1 DRSED
6 QLERSPKRHKSISG
20 DPRQLDLHPSS
31 SNTQEK
37 LEVSTSLEFSPEGE
51 SLMHYAWIAT
61 LQFPLNI
68 KSLTERLDSLFERA
82 LGSSKPN
89 QRSVQIIEELLL
101 QNENIVKKISDIH
114 AIDRDEITHRI
125 TLLFKGICS
134 LNVAF
139 ESVLGDI
146 AESVAHLELGLIF
159 QRFSS
164 FLHGLNEVA
173 TPEIANPGRLPYCT
187 QLAIKYLTCKEKDY
201 EADVDHRVYSSQKG
215 WKFRP
220 YSQVPYR
227 LISTPQAMKTRF
239 IVHFLGAHYK
249 LANPAKWQFL
259 FKDDLSFVKLFA
271 LLRQMEFQS
280 RLLRRLGTNRAT
292 LAGNRNLFPWREGF
306 KESILTISRS
316 KGIFGRLSN
325 WRMDTKIKQSR
336 SFSLNFDLNKQ
347 LQLDYIGATNVLDDC
362 GVCISHYAWIGSTTY
377 PRNEN
382 QGNKFWN
389 SRLAEFKTKKGYSEL
404 IQKIKS
410 KDTSDEET
418 HSQIQISPLSV
429 LENLDLLTKE
439 IIKLNSDFLFIF
451 KCESD
456 SLLTQEMETTMQWFF
471 KQVSIALESES
482 HPTSNQEEEIIS
494 DLEQRNDLHEMI
506 LKYFRTKNQHG
517 TEEKFNLEN
526 MQNLNKVEFEILT
539 HIKPFEGFCTK
550 LGIKIIGSY
559 YKENNPDKWKLLFKN
574 DLDFVKL
581 FATFKTAR
589 LAANY
594 TRNMKTNWK
603 YWKADDIFPWK
614 ESASLYNL
622 EAKRAKRFGWIP
634 ISQKK
639 SLDEIVYSYN

>member
-1 DRSED
+1 
-6 QLERSPKRHKSISG
+6 
-20 DPRQLDLHPSS
+20 
-31 SNTQEK
+31 
-37 LEVSTSLEFSPEGE
+37 
-51 SLMHYAWIAT
+51 MHYAWIAT

-139 ESVLGDI
+139 ESVLGDV

-173 TPEIANPGRLPYCT
+173 TPEIANPGRLPSCT
-187 QLAIKYLTCKEKDY
+187 QLAIRYLTCKDKDH

-306 KESILTISRS
+306 KER
-316 KGIFGRLSN
+316 
-325 WRMDTKIKQSR
+325 
-336 SFSLNFDLNKQ
+336 
-347 LQLDYIGATNVLDDC
+347 ATNVLDDC
-362 GVCISHYAWIGSTTY
+362 GVCISHYAWIGSTNY

-389 SRLAEFKTKKGYSEL
+389 SRLTEFKTKKGYSEL

-410 KDTSDEET
+410 KDTSDEEI

-471 KQVSIALESES
+471 KQVSIALELES

-494 DLEQRNDLHEMI
+494 DLEQRNDLHKMI

-603 YWKADDIFPWK
+603 YWKAEDIFPWK
-614 ESASLYNL
+614 ESVSLYKL